1 MPTTIP
7 NNTLALSDIPVPDAE
22 LDEISRFGHS
32 FDGYVELGSFE
43 ACAAVANARSCNS
56 LDEARACL
64 FFELRRW
71 RHFGEEPDEDA
82 LAYMRQLVEAI
93 RQFVGQSTR
102 QHAVDPPPETTTITG
117 RSTR

>member
-7 NNTLALSDIPVPDAE
+7 NNTLTLSDIPLPDAE

-32 FDGYVELGSFE
+32 FDGYVEMGSFE

-64 FFELRRW
+64 FFEMRRW
-71 RHFGEEPDEDA
+71 RHFGEEPDEEA
-82 LAYMRQLVEAI
+82 LAYMRQLVEGI
-93 RQFVGQSTR
+93 RRYVRQST
-102 QHAVDPPPETTTITG
+102 QQQAIDLPPEASTISDG
-117 RSTR
+117 STR